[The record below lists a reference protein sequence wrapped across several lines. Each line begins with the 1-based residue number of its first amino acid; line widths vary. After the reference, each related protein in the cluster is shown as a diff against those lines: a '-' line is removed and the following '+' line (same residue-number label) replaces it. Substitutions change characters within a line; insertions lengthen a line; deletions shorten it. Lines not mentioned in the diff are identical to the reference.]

1 MTEITPAIVDAIKG
15 IKGVLD
21 VDKSEDLFIVSCS
34 EDLRPQI
41 EKAIVD
47 NKGLLVRMKM
57 QSYISSVKVDVDEG
71 EIVLK
76 SEGEIVVHPAPVGAL
91 LGDDTL

>member
-1 MTEITPAIVDAIKG
+1 V
-15 IKGVLD
+15 
-21 VDKSEDLFIVSCS
+21 
-34 EDLRPQI
+34 
-41 EKAIVD
+41 IVD

-76 SEGEIVVHPAPVGAL
+76 SEEKLVLHPAPVGAL
-91 LGDDTL
+91 LGDDKL